1 MVWFSSEFSVVS
13 NTVATVG
20 STDSSSFSSNPESL
34 IVGKVYL
41 TLPDENAAK
50 AGLLRV
56 LDETYGE
63 PGSEEVYLYPEAMFT
78 AIKLPKAAENVL
90 KHVYT

>member
-1 MVWFSSEFSVVS
+1 MKKFVICLHK
-13 NTVATVG
+13 G
-20 STDSSSFSSNPESL
+20 SNPESL

-50 AGLLRV
+50 AGLIRV

-63 PGSEEVYLYPEAMFT
+63 PGSEDGYLYPETLFSPIT
-78 AIKLPKAAENVL
+78 LPKAAENVL
-90 KHVYT
+90 EHVYT